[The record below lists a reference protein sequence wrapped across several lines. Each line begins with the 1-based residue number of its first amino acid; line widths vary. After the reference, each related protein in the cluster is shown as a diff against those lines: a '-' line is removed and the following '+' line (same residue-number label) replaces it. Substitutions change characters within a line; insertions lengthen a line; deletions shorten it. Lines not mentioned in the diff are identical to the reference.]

1 MRMSIPRLALSNGF
15 NVLNSN
21 KLETGWVVG
30 GGVEYLFAPCW
41 SAKVEYQFI
50 DLGDQT
56 VSGIAVDRTDHMPV
70 DNTFRTVRAGI
81 NYHVPT
87 GYAPLK

>member
-1 MRMSIPRLALSNGF
+1 M
-15 NVLNSN
+15 
-21 KLETGWVVG
+21 ETGWVAG

-41 SAKVEYQFI
+41 SAKVEYQYI
-50 DLGDQT
+50 DLGNQT
-56 VSGIAVDRTDHMPV
+56 ITGVATDGVVDRMPF
-70 DNTFRTVRAGI
+70 DNTFHTVRAGI